1 MKTIDINNELYIPL
15 LKSLNVGADEH
26 GNLTMKYPDRTAV
39 ATVGSKN
46 LLLPMPEVMRAV
58 PENAIIFH
66 PMSEN
71 VARGDSAIQNY
82 LKTLVTFKV
91 TFSIIYIAE
100 QLYTIAAD
108 QSLHGKLTGDQLAI
122 LTILPDAD
130 TKGLAALSRV
140 LASVD
145 MTSVRAYNIFNKRAG
160 KLKEESFNRVAVA
173 SFPLLE
179 ELLKPEGTLWG
190 HRDVRKRDLKDF
202 KALFDYVVPHWE
214 TKDYYSAASDSME
227 APSFHALMLAFNK
240 IMDPLVK
247 LCDIYGDLFKE
258 TDDEGGTVDMKEYA
272 SADLSFITRFDNLS
286 KYRNVLPIMVG
297 NDGEVMQGSV
307 EATDVV
313 KNPKSIAPAFMKK
326 DIGGDINVPETQ
338 SQQPVQQQQQVQ
350 QVQQQQMNNQ
360 QQQQNQQG
368 YVNQN
373 QGSTSLG
380 FGSYNSNAI
389 QQRNFQ
395 GGYPNQNN
403 GWNNGQQNMQGWGN
417 NQNQGG
423 FGNPGFQGQQQ
434 MNRPAGVAGFNGYG
448 SGQGNGWGSNQGNP
462 YGFQGQ
468 QQQQVYHE
476 PIQQPVELE
485 NWHSTAQQQQQ
496 QQFNNQQQQ
505 VNPFTI
511 PSNPNGFQGQQGF
524 QGGGWGNNQQQFGN
538 PQGWNN
544 GQQNFQNNG
553 FPNQNNGWG
562 NNGFQNQQNFHQQ
575 NNQQGWGGNGMPQQQ
590 QQSQGGMFKTRR

>member
-26 GNLTMKYPDRTAV
+26 GGLTMKYPDRTAV

-46 LLLPMPEVMRAV
+46 LLLPVNEVMRAV
-58 PENAIIFH
+58 PDNAIIFH

-130 TKGLAALSRV
+130 SKGLAALSRV

-145 MTSVRAYNIFNKRAG
+145 MTAVRAYNIFNKRAG

-173 SFPLLE
+173 TFPLLE

-202 KALFDYVVPHWE
+202 KALFDYIVPHWE

-227 APSFHALMLAFNK
+227 APSFHALMMAFNK
-240 IMDPLVK
+240 IMEPLVK

-258 TDDEGGTVDMKEYA
+258 TDDDGATVDMKEYV
-272 SADLSFITRFDNLS
+272 SADLTYITRFDNLS
-286 KYRNVLPIMVG
+286 KYRNVLPVMVG
-297 NDGEVMQGSV
+297 NDGEVMQGSAEV
-307 EATDVV
+307 TDVV
-313 KNPKSIAPAFMKK
+313 KNPKSFPPAFMQK
-326 DIGGDINVPETQ
+326 DIGADISVPDNQQQQQTTQ
-338 SQQPVQQQQQVQ
+338 QQQQQVQ
-350 QVQQQQMNNQ
+350 NQQQMNN
-360 QQQQNQQG
+360 QQQNQQG
-368 YVNQN
+368 YVNPN
-373 QGSTSLG
+373 PGNTSLG
-380 FGSYNSNAI
+380 FGSYNTNTA

-395 GGYPNQNN
+395 GYPNQGN

-417 NQNQGG
+417 NQQNFQNG
-423 FGNPGFQGQQQ
+423 FGNQGFQGQQQ
-434 MNRPAGVAGFNGYG
+434 MNRQSGVSGFNSYG
-448 SGQGNGWGSNQGNP
+448 SGQGNGWGNNQGNP

-476 PIQQPVELE
+476 PIPQPAELE
-485 NWHSTAQQQQQ
+485 NWHNTAQQQQQ
-496 QQFNNQQQQ
+496 QQFNNQQGQ

-511 PSNPNGFQGQQGF
+511 PSNPNGFHGQQQGF
-524 QGGGWGNNQQQFGN
+524 YNNGWGNNQQQFGN
-538 PQGWNN
+538 QQGWGN
-544 GQQNFQNNG
+544 GQQNFQNGG
-553 FPNQNNGWG
+553 FQNNGWG
-562 NNGFQNQQNFHQQ
+562 NNGFQNQQNFHHQ
-575 NNQQGWGGNGMPQQQ
+575 NNQQGWGGNGMQQQ
-590 QQSQGGMFKTRR
+590 QGGMFKTRR